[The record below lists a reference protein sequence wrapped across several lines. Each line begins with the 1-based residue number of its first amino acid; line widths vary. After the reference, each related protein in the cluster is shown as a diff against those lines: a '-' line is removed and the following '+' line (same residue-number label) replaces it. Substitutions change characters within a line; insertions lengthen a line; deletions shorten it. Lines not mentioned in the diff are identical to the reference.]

1 MNNQIILSALESQ
14 LATKQ
19 ADLELHETSIANPA
33 FKETTEEVLQSL
45 RETVSPLI
53 PSIILDKSRIE
64 IMKSGKPNSW
74 SAITISLTNDWGS
87 EKSVRTV
94 KINWYGSSATLEDQN
109 TLNDLQ
115 VFGGVASK
123 IAWIEYEFINNWRPK
138 LIEIGKLGNDLQE
151 EIREI
156 NRSINSV
163 KNQMRNDG
171 VDSYKKEGFTCVL
184 TPTLNISRNY
194 EAEGILYE
202 LGSTI
207 PNIELSIG
215 RGKWDYIHAK
225 SFKVLKTNKYK
236 TTLEVTRGDNKVVE
250 HTVTAR
256 SFDKFISEVY
266 TWQNENAKL
275 HNDKIT
281 ERFNTQYAKQS
292 A

>member
-19 ADLELHETSIANPA
+19 ADLELHQTSIENPA
-33 FKETTEEVLQSL
+33 FKETTKEVLQSL

-64 IMKSGKPNSW
+64 IMKSGQPNSW

-138 LIEIGKLGNDLQE
+138 LIEIGKLGNDLEE

-156 NRSINSV
+156 KRSINSV
-163 KNQMRNDG
+163 KNQMRNEG
-171 VDSYKKEGFTCVL
+171 VDSYKKEGFACVL
-184 TPTLNISRNY
+184 TPTLNISRNW
-194 EAEGILYE
+194 EAEGSPHE
-202 LGSTI
+202 LQSTI
-207 PNIELSIG
+207 PNIQLSIG

-256 SFDKFISEVY
+256 SFNQFIDEVY
-266 TWQNENAKL
+266 DWQNEKAKL
-275 HNDKIT
+275 HNDKTT